1 MICFSHRA
9 DPRRTLMTIA
19 MTAFAGNAS
28 AIPAGAPATM
38 EEMWKIIQQQQRE
51 IESLKQKVNET
62 QGVAEGNKEAP
73 GATQPG
79 AAPAVAA
86 QDRPAGAPP
95 ESPPDVTPGSGK
107 KGGKTEQ
114 ERKTDILATEV
125 EKLKTQ
131 LNIPD
136 KREYKSLYGMAPA
149 ASQVYMLK
157 RGLSIGGYGEYFYTG
172 FQNKEDTRRRD
183 EVDFVRLVLYAGY
196 KFNDWIVL
204 NNEIEFEHG
213 TTGSG
218 AENKGEVS
226 VEFSQLDFLLD
237 ERVNIRTGLM
247 LVPMGFINEIHEP
260 LFFHGNRRPDVERYI
275 IPTTWREVGAGL
287 HGEALPGL
295 TYRVYGI
302 NSLNAG
308 TTPDDGFTSA
318 GIRDSRQNG
327 SRAIAEDWAFVGR
340 FDYAPE
346 ALAGMFFGGSAFVG
360 DAGQGARFVGRK
372 ADVLTQLYEGHVQWH
387 YRGLEFRALG
397 AWGHIGDAG
406 LVSAQKGETIG
417 SQNYG
422 FYAEAAYDVVPFL
435 WPTSTQFL
443 APFFRF
449 ERFDTIASAPRGFSD
464 DGFWDRTI
472 FQGGLTY
479 KPHPNIVVKADYRN
493 IGTSGGGVPNEF
505 NLGVGFIY

>member
-1 MICFSHRA
+1 MFF
-9 DPRRTLMTIA
+9 PRRVARSSGCLAAILATVFSKGTL
-19 MTAFAGNAS
+19 
-28 AIPAGAPATM
+28 AITGGMPTTM

-51 IESLKQKVNET
+51 IESLKQKVNQT
-62 QGVAEGNKEAP
+62 H
-73 GATQPG
+73 G
-79 AAPAVAA
+79 AAEVAKEPAAVSAPATAPVAA
-86 QDRPAGAPP
+86 QDASGAMPTPAP
-95 ESPPDVTPGSGK
+95 EPAAVPK
-107 KGGKTEQ
+107 KAAKTEQ

-136 KREYKSLYGMAPA
+136 KREYKSLYGMGPA
-149 ASQVYMLK
+149 ASQVYMVK
-157 RGLSIGGYGEYFYTG
+157 RGLSIGGYGEYFYTN
-172 FQNKEDTRRRD
+172 FQNERDTRRRD

-204 NNEIEFEHG
+204 NSEIEFEHG

-308 TTPDDGFTSA
+308 TTADDGFTSA

-346 ALAGMFFGGSAFVG
+346 SLTGMFFGGSAFVG
-360 DAGQGARFVGRK
+360 DAGQGALFMGRK
-372 ADVLTQLYEGHVQWH
+372 ADVLTQLYEGHIQWH

-397 AWGHIGDAG
+397 AWGHIGDAS

-422 FYAEAAYDVVPFL
+422 YYTEVAYDVMPFL

-449 ERFDTIASAPRGFSD
+449 ERFDTIAAAPRGFSD
-464 DGFWDRTI
+464 NGFWNRTI
-472 FQGGLTY
+472 YQGGLTY
-479 KPHPNIVVKADYRN
+479 KPHPNVVIKADYRN
-493 IGTSGGGVPNEF
+493 IASQSGGVPDEF

>member
-1 MICFSHRA
+1 MAALMAALA
-9 DPRRTLMTIA
+9 DEAL
-19 MTAFAGNAS
+19 
-28 AIPAGAPATM
+28 AIPAGMPTSM

-51 IESLKQKVNET
+51 IEALKKKVS
-62 QGVAEGNKEAP
+62 GAPAPAEAAKAPAEAP
-73 GATQPG
+73 AGSAAVATQEVP
-79 AAPAVAA
+79 
-86 QDRPAGAPP
+86 DSSRNPP
-95 ESPPDVTPGSGK
+95 EQQTVTPPK
-107 KGGKTEQ
+107 KSGKTEQ

-136 KREYKSLYGMAPA
+136 KREYKSLYGMGPA
-149 ASQVYMLK
+149 ASQVYMVK

-172 FQNKEDTRRRD
+172 FQNEKDTRRRD

-204 NNEIEFEHG
+204 NSEIEFEHG

-218 AENKGEVS
+218 TEDKGEVS

-308 TTPDDGFTSA
+308 TTADTGFTSA
-318 GIRDSRQNG
+318 GIRDSRQSG
-327 SRAIAEDWAFVGR
+327 SRALAEDWAFVGR

-346 ALAGMFFGGSAFVG
+346 PLTGMFFGGSAFVG
-360 DAGQGARFVGRK
+360 DTGQGALFMGRK
-372 ADVLTQLYEGHVQWH
+372 ADVLTQLYEGHIQWH
-387 YRGLEFRALG
+387 YRGLEFRTLG
-397 AWGHIGDAG
+397 AWGHIGDAS

-417 SQNYG
+417 SENYG
-422 FYAEAAYDVVPFL
+422 FYTELAYDVMPLL

-464 DGFWDRTI
+464 DGFWNRTI
-472 FQGGLTY
+472 YQGGLTY

-493 IGTSGGGVPNEF
+493 ISSQSGGVPDEF